1 MDRAARHGALGDRGR
16 RTRRICLQPAGA
28 TGRNTACFLLIIR
41 NGSNWY
47 RCKIWTLIKWS
58 CDLVGSNV
66 LKWSSHVEN
75 GPSVC
80 DAISEIFL
88 TRYISNENNS
98 WKCFIFFNAL
108 LIGCVSQTL
117 YKCFKTLDV
126 LYIDWM
132 KMCWIWLD
140 ENVLN
145 LIGWHV
151 PWFWLADLHFW
162 LFLPLKQQWFS
173 VPASKSRHNNSKQ
186 EDHPFYFF
194 TGGAPVKFV
203 CQKLSIAQFSSWA
216 DNSV

>member
-1 MDRAARHGALGDRGR
+1 MDRTARHRALGDRGR

-28 TGRNTACFLLIIR
+28 TGRKTTCFLLIIR

-47 RCKIWTLIKWS
+47 RCKIWMLIKWS
-58 CDLVGSNV
+58 CDTLVGSNV

-117 YKCFKTLDV
+117 YILKLWMYFILIGWKCVEF
-126 LYIDWM
+126 DWM
-132 KMCWIWLD
+132 KMYWIWLD
-140 ENVLN
+140 DMFLDFDWLTYTFDYSFHWNSSDSLSLPQKADIIILN
-145 LIGWHV
+145 RRIT
-151 PWFWLADLHFW
+151 HFIS
-162 LFLPLKQQWFS
+162 FLEERQSSLS
-173 VPASKSRHNNSKQ
+173 VKS
-186 EDHPFYFF
+186 
-194 TGGAPVKFV
+194 
-203 CQKLSIAQFSSWA
+203 
-216 DNSV
+216 